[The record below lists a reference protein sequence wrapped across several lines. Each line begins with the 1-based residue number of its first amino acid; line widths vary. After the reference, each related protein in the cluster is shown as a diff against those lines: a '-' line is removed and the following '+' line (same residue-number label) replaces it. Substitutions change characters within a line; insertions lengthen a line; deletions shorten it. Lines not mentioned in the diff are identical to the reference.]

1 MRNGSLLATGL
12 LAGTVIGAGIFSLP
26 YVFARLGLGASLLF
40 LAGFCVV
47 YTLLHRMY
55 ADLLLSAAG
64 RHQFAYLA
72 ERYLPKWLAP
82 FAAWSTVLELIF
94 VLLVYLVLAPSFA
107 ELVVPGSAAVAF
119 WVFWFLGSLFIFL
132 KLEWLGVIESL
143 SVGVIIA
150 IVIVVFVLGCLSD
163 GPLPVHEPFSLA
175 AFFLPFGPLLFSLSG
190 RPAVSKVV
198 EEHRK
203 AAHAGHPF
211 SLNKTILLGTAIP
224 ALVYLV
230 FVFGA
235 LRLSGTVTP
244 DAVSGLS
251 SLPSWVLVALGI
263 LGFVS
268 VWKSYLMIGTN
279 ARDILRD
286 DFRVSKGA
294 SAFVVLATPLVLVA
308 CGLDNFLVA
317 LGVTGGIFLA
327 LEGIFIIT
335 MWYRAFPE
343 HRWRRPALLLSLIFI
358 AAIVYEVLN
367 LAL

>member
-26 YVFARLGLGASLLF
+26 YVFARLGFVASLVF

-55 ADLLLSAAG
+55 ADLLVSAAG

-82 FAAWSTVLELIF
+82 FAAWSAVLELVF

-119 WVFWFLGSLFIFL
+119 WVFWVLGSLFIFL
-132 KLEWLGVIESL
+132 KLDWLGVIESL
-143 SVGVIIA
+143 CVGIIIA
-150 IVIVVFVLGCLSD
+150 IVLAVFVLGCLSS
-163 GPLPVHEPFSLA
+163 GPLPAREPFSLA

-190 RPAVSKVV
+190 RPAISKVV
-198 EEHRK
+198 EEHRR
-203 AAHAGHPF
+203 ATHAGHPF
-211 SLNKTILLGTAIP
+211 SLNKVILLGTAIP
-224 ALVYLV
+224 AVVYLV
-230 FVFGA
+230 FVFGV
-235 LRLSGTVTP
+235 LRLSPAVTP

-251 SLPSWVLVALGI
+251 LLPPWVLAAFGI

-268 VWKSYLMIGTN
+268 MWKSYLMIGTN

-286 DFRVSKGA
+286 DFRVSKGM
-294 SAFVVLATPLVLVA
+294 SALVVLATPLILVA

-317 LGVTGGIFLA
+317 VGVTGGIFLA
-327 LEGIFIIT
+327 LEGMFIVT

-343 HRWRRPALLLSLIFI
+343 HRWRRPAPLLALIFI
-358 AAIVYEVLN
+358 AAIIYEALN